1 MDGLLNKATTAD
13 ENPTP
18 GYVYPELIK
27 LTHADVGNCDKM
39 ADWLYRRLQR
49 AEPSVKYT
57 VLQVMKLVS
66 KGGRLEFRRALQR
79 QNEAVKVCLQF
90 KGPPDPL
97 RGDEPY
103 RKVKDAAK
111 DALEAMFDSS
121 AAPAAGS
128 GAAAMSG
135 RITGQSG
142 GAFPPPSGPNYP
154 PPSPASEL
162 PFISFTKRLSLPLS
176 PHAPLTALPPPP
188 LPLLLLLALLALPP
202 PLLLLLPPPLL
213 ALLLLLALAGGFGA
227 QAPLAEGMGALGL
240 ARPAL
245 PTAAMMACTL
255 SAASAASC
263 AFSAATA
270 SRSAAA
276 AARSAAR

>member
-39 ADWLYRRLQR
+39 ADWLYRRLTR
-49 AEPSVKYT
+49 AEPSVKYK

-79 QNEAVKVCLQF
+79 QNESVKVCLQF

-121 AAPAAGS
+121 AAPSAGS

-154 PPSPASEL
+154 PPSPASGGGGSGGGGR
-162 PFISFTKRLSLPLS
+162 PSGGFS
-176 PHAPLTALPPPP
+176 TALPGEPGYDPNSP
-188 LPLLLLLALLALPP
+188 MHRAPQSSGTMESLGNYDPNKDKSRAFAR
-202 PLLLLLPPPLL
+202 
-213 ALLLLLALAGGFGA
+213 AA
-227 QAPLAEGMGALGL
+227 QP
-240 ARPAL
+240 
-245 PTAAMMACTL
+245 
-255 SAASAASC
+255 
-263 AFSAATA
+263 
-270 SRSAAA
+270 
-276 AARSAAR
+276 AARLR